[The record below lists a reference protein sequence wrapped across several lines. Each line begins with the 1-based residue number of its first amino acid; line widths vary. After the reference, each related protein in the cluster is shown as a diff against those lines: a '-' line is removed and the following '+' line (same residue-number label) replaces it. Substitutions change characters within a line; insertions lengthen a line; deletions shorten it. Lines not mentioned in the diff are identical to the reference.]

1 MKWGDKLDTEIN
13 TQVCVMTPFEAP
25 DVPLAVAA
33 SQAGAFS
40 FLHLGRDR
48 EQASGALDVLARRLV
63 QPFGVCFVDEAMT
76 DISLPEQVS
85 TVVLPWGFK
94 PPAGTEAKILWQIHS
109 FREAQEALSTG
120 PEALILKGAEGA
132 GACGTE
138 SSFLLFQQLIAPCK
152 KAGVELYIQG
162 GVGVHSAAAYL
173 SLGARGVILDSQLAL
188 FPECSVSAEIKAAI
202 SRLSGSE
209 LRSCEGYR
217 YFLRFG
223 APDPGQTATLAD
235 LTPRL
240 GITDVHDCIPL
251 GQDVILAT
259 DYLETHRRL
268 KYLIQAIRQSAYS
281 SVRLAKTREVLT
293 SGDGMST
300 LLGTNYPLAQG
311 PMARISDVPLFLRD
325 VADAGALPFLAM
337 SMMTG
342 EAAEKALKD
351 TAEALEDKPWGVGIL
366 GFAYP
371 KMIEE
376 QTRLILETKPSVVLI
391 AGGRPSLAK
400 AFEQEDIKTFLHVP
414 APGLLDMFLKEGS
427 RSFIFEGRESGGH
440 VGPLFSTVLWEKQIN
455 RLLEHDD
462 PSSLNVFFAGGIC
475 DAFSSAFVRIL
486 ATPLVAR
493 DVNVGLIAGTAY
505 LFTEEIVA
513 RKAITK
519 NYQSLLIKGD
529 STLLLQS
536 GHGQET
542 RSVPSTFTDFF
553 QDERQRLFDEGLE
566 SAQVLLK
573 LEDLN
578 LGRLRIASKGIE
590 RRGDEL
596 VKLSAKEQREKGLFM
611 TGAVTPLLR
620 EVTTIA
626 KLHRQLMEDSRE
638 LLNTLPLAEDAPP
651 KATSFSVPDTTA
663 VAVIGM
669 AGIFPDAADIDE
681 YWCNILFGKNSIT
694 EVPPERWPAEVFYD
708 PEGKDT
714 DHVVSKWGGFID
726 AVDFDAFEFGITPQ
740 SLAAIEPVQLL
751 SLLMTKRALEDAGYD
766 DLSAVDLDST
776 SVIFGAQGAGELTA
790 AYGSR
795 SGMRLLFGDLSEDM
809 DNMLPRLTEDSFPGV
824 LSNVIAGRISNRL
837 NTGGRNFTVDAAC
850 ASSLAALDIAL
861 SELTSNRAGMVV
873 LGGADLHNSINDFLM
888 FSSTY
893 ALSRKG
899 YCATFDAEADG
910 ITLGEGIGVLILKR
924 LEDAERDGDTI
935 HAVIRGIGASSD
947 GRSLGLTAP
956 SKRGQM
962 RSLREAYASTG
973 IQPSDVGL
981 IEAHGTGTV
990 VGDRIELSALTD
1002 VFLDA
1007 ATPAGRT
1014 QLGSVK
1020 TQIGHTKC
1028 AAGVA
1033 GLIKTVLSVKHGL
1046 RPATLNLNMPN
1057 SAYAHNGPFFFRTKG
1072 AGLWNEDRRIAGVSG
1087 FGFGG
1092 TNFHALVENAM
1103 PERPEIT
1110 LRAWPSELLVFRG
1123 ETPEEAKDLMKKV
1136 VALCAVNNR
1145 LTLKDIAYSL
1155 SQYDADKAVQ
1165 CVIVADS
1172 VKELLIRIGEIREG
1186 VLSEGVYPLDPVEG
1200 KVAFL
1205 FPGQGSQRI
1214 NMAIDL
1220 FVCFPQTRRLL
1231 DAHPEY
1237 ESILLPAAAFT
1248 LAEKKAQRATIT
1260 DTRNAQPLLGM
1271 VDLAIAKLLKDFGVE
1286 ADMLAGHSYGELPAL
1301 CFAGVVAE
1309 DELVELS
1316 RARAESIL
1324 DVVGDD
1330 PGRMVAVRTD
1340 RETLDGLLAGE
1351 TEVWAVN
1358 FNAPKQIVVA
1368 GTSNGIEAFLSKLKE
1383 AGISSSELNVAGAF
1397 HSPLLAQA
1405 EGRFAA
1411 VLKGTK
1417 LGKQTLPVWSNTS
1430 AEPYPKTA
1438 ATIKKRLAEHLVNPV
1453 RFTDEVERMYADG
1466 ARVFIETGPGSVL
1479 TGLVDK
1485 TLEEQTTVL
1494 IQTERDGAQ
1503 GLRYLLQA
1511 LARYISTGREIDFER
1526 LFRGR
1531 NVTMLEIDEPEQYHK
1546 RGTVWNVDG
1555 LRAVP
1560 ENGELPAHAGTFTIG
1575 TPLSLNN
1582 LQRYGSVNVDQVMM
1596 AYLDN
1601 MSGVIQ
1607 DQRDV
1612 MLGYLGQADAIPR
1625 AAAMPRQFAT
1635 ALVET
1640 GASASEAI
1648 EVAAEVIEDAGSG
1661 LPDITSLSTEQIE
1674 EIILAVVSEKTGYPI
1689 DMLDFDANLEADL
1702 SIDSIKKMEI
1712 IGGLR
1717 ERATFPDDE
1726 EDMEASFEKLISIKS
1741 LREMLEWVDSLKE
1754 TVGTEKTSSK
1764 DAAFEGAH
1772 ALPEATP
1779 ASESLD
1785 GLPINRLTFF
1795 ERSMPLDKT
1804 DAELLKGANVA
1815 LTDDGSGLAK
1825 AVAEA
1830 LTAVGAT
1837 ATLITAET
1845 TDLAAFDGLILINA
1859 AASANHYTISDLF
1872 TLLKRMDFEKLRWA
1886 YAFDDG
1892 LGALLEADDLSRL
1905 DLLEGFAGF
1914 FKSLKHEHSAQ
1925 NFCSVIFHTAI
1936 DPATFAALATDELSN
1951 PKPFPEIHYR
1961 GAERFYFLPE
1971 LEELAL
1977 EGDGDSEEAGTDGLG
1992 LNEDSH
1998 ILVLG
2003 GAQGITPILT
2013 SRLAEK
2019 YPCTYLLVGRSAK
2032 AHDNEAYRALGG
2044 VDEIREYLIKEEG
2057 MKQPKEIEKK
2067 AHEIFKANQIDLAI
2081 KRFEDVGAK
2090 ASYRTVDVRDA
2101 DAFRGL
2107 INELKEEGITIDG
2120 VVHAAGILEDKL
2132 FNNKELASF
2141 ERVYGTKVDP
2151 LQVILAELLE
2161 DLKLLVMFSSTSS
2174 TFGNYGQSDYASGN
2188 CVMDNVALLLA
2199 HHHPEIRALAF
2210 NWGPWK
2216 GAGMVNEGLEQEFRR
2231 RGIAFLTLD
2240 AGGDFFVNEIVHG
2253 DKCGVVGFAGSKE
2266 GLDSITAAL
2275 LA

>member
-1 MKWGDKLDTEIN
+1 
-13 TQVCVMTPFEAP
+13 MTG
-25 DVPLAVAA
+25 L
-33 SQAGAFS
+33 
-40 FLHLGRDR
+40 
-48 EQASGALDVLARRLV
+48 
-63 QPFGVCFVDEAMT
+63 
-76 DISLPEQVS
+76 SLPSQVS
-85 TVVLPWGFK
+85 TLLLPWGLT
-94 PPAGTEAKILWQIHS
+94 PPADSTARILWQVHS
-109 FREAQEALSTG
+109 VDEAQEALATE
-120 PEALILKGAEGA
+120 PEALIVKGAEGA
-132 GACGTE
+132 GVCGAE
-138 SSFLLFQQLIAPCK
+138 SSFLLFQHLIGPCEQ
-152 KAGVELYIQG
+152 AGVDLYIQG
-162 GVGVHSAAAYL
+162 GVGVRSAAAYA
-173 SLGARGVILDSQLAL
+173 SLGVKGVVLDSQVAL
-188 FPECSVSAEIKAAI
+188 FPECGAPAEIKAAI
-202 SRLSGSE
+202 TRLSGSE
-209 LRSCEGYR
+209 LRSCENYH
-217 YFLRFG
+217 YLLRFG
-223 APDPGQTATLAD
+223 ASDPGACATLAD
-235 LTPRL
+235 LIPRL
-240 GITDVHDCIPL
+240 GITDGHDCIAL
-251 GQDVILAT
+251 GQDAILAA
-259 DYLETHRRL
+259 DYLENYRRL
-268 KYLIQAIRQSAYS
+268 KYLVQAIRQATYS
-281 SVRLAKTREVLT
+281 QVRLAQTREVL
-293 SGDGMST
+293 SANDGMSDF
-300 LLGTNYPLAQG
+300 LGTHYPLAQG
-311 PMARISDVPLFLRD
+311 PMARISDVPEFLRD

-337 SMMTG
+337 SMMVG
-342 EAAEKALKD
+342 ETAEKALKD
-351 TAEALEDKPWGVGIL
+351 TAAVMEDKPWGVGIL

-376 QTRLILETKPSVVLI
+376 QTRLILEAKPPVVLI

-400 AFEQEDIKTFLHVP
+400 AFEQEGIKTFLHVP
-414 APGLLDMFLKEGS
+414 AAGLLDMFLKEGS

-455 RLLEHDD
+455 RLLAHDD
-462 PSSLNVFFAGGIC
+462 PSSLNVFFAGGVH
-475 DAFSSAFVRIL
+475 DELSSAFVRIL
-486 ATPLVAR
+486 TAPLVAR
-493 DVNVGLIAGTAY
+493 DVKVGLIMGTAY

-519 NYQSLLIKGD
+519 DYQKLLIEGD
-529 STLLLQS
+529 STLLLKS

-542 RSVPSTFTDFF
+542 RSVPSAFTDFF
-553 QDERQRLFDEGLE
+553 QTERQRLTDEGLE
-566 SAQVLLK
+566 SAQLLMK
-573 LEDLN
+573 LEELN

-590 RRGDEL
+590 RQGDEL
-596 VKLSAKEQREKGLFM
+596 VALSAKKQREQGLFM
-611 TGAVTPLLR
+611 TGAITPLMH

-626 KLHRQLMEDSRE
+626 GLHQRIIEGGRE
-638 LLNTLPLAEDAPP
+638 LLDALPLVEESARASIPSPVPVPD
-651 KATSFSVPDTTA
+651 ATS

-669 AGIFPDAADIDE
+669 AGIFPDAANIDE
-681 YWCNILFGKNSIT
+681 YWRNILFGKNSIT
-694 EVPPERWPAEVFYD
+694 EVPPERWSAELFYD

-751 SLLMTKRALEDAGYD
+751 SLLVTKRAFEDAGYD
-766 DLSAVDLDST
+766 DLSVVDLDNT

-795 SGMRLLFGDLSEDM
+795 SGLRQLFGDLTEDM
-809 DNMLPRLTEDSFPGV
+809 DDMLPRLTEDSFPGV

-893 ALSRKG
+893 ALSKKG
-899 YCATFDAEADG
+899 QCATFDAEADG

-924 LEDAERDGDTI
+924 LEDAQRDGNTI
-935 HAVIRGIGASSD
+935 HAVIKSIGASSD
-947 GRSLGLTAP
+947 GKSLGLTAP

-962 RSLREAYASTG
+962 RAMREAYASANV
-973 IQPSDVGL
+973 QPSDVGL

-1007 ATPAGRT
+1007 ATLPGRT

-1046 RPATLNLNMPN
+1046 RPATLNLNTPN
-1057 SAYAHNGPFFFRTKG
+1057 GAYAKNGPFFFRTEG

-1092 TNFHALVENAM
+1092 TNFHALLENVSS
-1103 PERPEIT
+1103 ERPEVT
-1110 LRAWPSELLVFRG
+1110 LKTWPTELLVFRG
-1123 ETPEEAKDLMKKV
+1123 ATPEEARGLMEKIT
-1136 VALCAVNNR
+1136 ALCAINNR
-1145 LTLKDIAYSL
+1145 LALKDIAYSL
-1155 SQYDADKAVQ
+1155 SHYNKDEDGQAIQYA
-1165 CVIVADS
+1165 IVADS
-1172 VKELLIRIGEIREG
+1172 VEELLARI
-1186 VLSEGVYPLDPVEG
+1186 SEVMADASDASGASGAPSKDVYALDPVEG

-1205 FPGQGSQRI
+1205 FPGQGSQRV
-1214 NMAIDL
+1214 NMAVDL
-1220 FVCFPQTRRLL
+1220 FVLFPQMRRLL
-1231 DAHPEY
+1231 DAHPDY
-1237 ESILLPAAAFT
+1237 ESILLPAAAFA
-1248 LAEKKAQRATIT
+1248 LAEKKAQRAAIT
-1260 DTRNAQPLLGM
+1260 DTRNAQPLLGI
-1271 VDLAIAKLLKDFGVE
+1271 VDLAIAKLLEDFGVA

-1309 DELVELS
+1309 DDLVELS

-1340 RETLDGLLAGE
+1340 RETLDGLLEGE

-1358 FNAPKQIVVA
+1358 FNAPKQTVVA
-1368 GTSNGIEAFLSKLKE
+1368 GTSKGIEAFLSKLNE
-1383 AGISSSELNVAGAF
+1383 AGVSSSELNVAGAF
-1397 HSPLLAQA
+1397 HSPLLAEA
-1405 EGRFAA
+1405 EGRFAT
-1411 VLKGTK
+1411 VLKSTK
-1417 LGKQTLPVWSNTS
+1417 LDKATLPVWSNTT
-1430 AEPYPKTA
+1430 AEPYPKA
-1438 ATIKKRLAEHLVNPV
+1438 ATAIKKRLAEHLVNPV
-1453 RFTDEVERMYADG
+1453 RFTDELEQMYANG
-1466 ARVFIETGPGSVL
+1466 VRVFIETGPGSVL
-1479 TGLVDK
+1479 TGLTDK
-1485 TLEEQTTVL
+1485 TLKKQTVVL

-1511 LARYISTGREIDFER
+1511 LARYLSTGRNIDFER
-1526 LFRGR
+1526 LFKGR
-1531 NVTMLEIDEPEQYHK
+1531 EGTMLEIDEPEQYHK

-1555 LRAVP
+1555 LKAVP
-1560 ENGELPAHAGTFTIG
+1560 ENGELPSHAGTFTIG

-1582 LQRYGSVNVDQVMM
+1582 LQRYGNVNVDQVMM

-1612 MLGYLGQADAIPR
+1612 MLGYLGQSEAIPR

-1635 ALVET
+1635 ALAEA
-1640 GASASEAI
+1640 GALASETI
-1648 EVAAEVIEDAGSG
+1648 EVAAEVIEDDG
-1661 LPDITSLSTEQIE
+1661 LPDITSLSTD
-1674 EIILAVVSEKTGYPI
+1674 EIRDLILAVVSEKTGYPS

-1712 IGGLR
+1712 VGGLR

-1741 LREMLEWVDSLKE
+1741 LNEMLEWVGSLKE
-1754 TVGTEKTSSK
+1754 NVGKEKASTK
-1764 DAAFEGAH
+1764 DVAFEGVHTVVDAV
-1772 ALPEATP
+1772 PV
-1779 ASESLD
+1779 SESLD

-1795 ERSMPLDKT
+1795 ERPMPLGEK
-1804 DAELLKGANVA
+1804 DAELLKDASFA

-1825 AVAEA
+1825 AVADA
-1830 LTAVGAT
+1830 LVAAGAT
-1837 ATLITAET
+1837 ATLITADT
-1845 TDLAAFDGLILINA
+1845 ADLATFDGLVLINA
-1859 AASANHYTISDLF
+1859 AAFANHYTVSDLF
-1872 TLLKRMDFEKLRWA
+1872 ALLKRADFEKLRWI
-1886 YAFDDG
+1886 YSFDDG
-1892 LGALLEADDLSRL
+1892 LGTLLEAEDLSRL

-1914 FKSLKHEHSAQ
+1914 AKSLKHEHTAK
-1925 NFCSVIFHTAI
+1925 NFCSVSFHTAI
-1936 DPATFAALATDELSN
+1936 DPTTFAALVLDELAN

-1971 LEELAL
+1971 FEELAPED
-1977 EGDGDSEEAGTDGLG
+1977 EGDKSKTDDLG

-2013 SRLAEK
+2013 SHLAKK
-2019 YPCTYLLVGRSAK
+2019 YPCTYILVGRSAK
-2032 AHDNEAYRALGG
+2032 THDNEAYRTLGSIG
-2044 VDEIREYLIKEEG
+2044 EIRDYLIKEEG
-2057 MKQPKEIEKK
+2057 LKQPKEIEKK
-2067 AHEIFKANQIDLAI
+2067 AHEIFKENQIDLAI

-2090 ASYRTVDVRDA
+2090 AVYRNVDVRDA
-2101 DAFRGL
+2101 EAFRAL
-2107 INELKEEGITIDG
+2107 INELKADGISIDG

-2151 LQVILAELLE
+2151 LRVILAELLPS
-2161 DLKLLVMFSSTSS
+2161 LKLLVMFSSTSS
-2174 TFGNYGQSDYASGN
+2174 TFGNVGQSDYASGN

-2240 AGGDFFVNEIVHG
+2240 AGADFFVNEIIRG

-2266 GLDSITAAL
+2266 GVDNIAAAL

>member
-1 MKWGDKLDTEIN
+1 MKWGDKLDKEIN
-13 TQVCVMTPFEAP
+13 TQICVMTPFETP
-25 DVPLAVAA
+25 DVSLALAA

-40 FLHLGRDR
+40 ILHLGRDR
-48 EQASGALDVLARRLV
+48 EQASAALDTLAQRLT
-63 QPFGVCFVDEAMT
+63 QPFGVCFVDEAT
-76 DISLPEQVS
+76 ADVSLPEQVS

-94 PPAGTEAKILWQIHS
+94 PPAGVKAKIFWQVHS
-109 FREAQEALSTG
+109 FSEAEEALSTE

-138 SSFLLFQQLIAPCK
+138 SSFLLFQQLIAPCEE
-152 KAGVELYIQG
+152 AGVDVYIQG
-162 GVGVHSAAAYL
+162 GAGVHSAAAYL
-173 SLGARGVILDSQLAL
+173 NLGARGVILDSQLAL
-188 FPECSVSAEIKAAI
+188 FPECSAPAEIKAAI
-202 SRLSGSE
+202 ARLSGSE

-223 APDPGQTATLAD
+223 APDPGQAATLAD

-251 GQDVILAT
+251 GQDVILSA
-259 DYLETHRRL
+259 DYLEAHRRL
-268 KYLIQAIRQSAYS
+268 KYLIQAIRQSPYS
-281 SVRLAKTREVLT
+281 YVRLAKTREALS
-293 SGDGMST
+293 SGDGMSA

-311 PMARISDVPLFLRD
+311 PMARISDMPLFLRD

-337 SMMTG
+337 SMMVG
-342 EAAEKALKD
+342 ETAEKALKD
-351 TAEALEDKPWGVGIL
+351 TAAVMEDKPWGVGIL

-376 QTRLILETKPSVVLI
+376 QTRLILEAKPPVVLI

-400 AFEQEDIKTFLHVP
+400 AFEQENIKTFLHVP

-455 RLLEHDD
+455 RLLAQDD

-486 ATPLVAR
+486 TAPLVAR

-519 NYQSLLIKGD
+519 NYQSLLVKGD

-542 RSVPSTFTDFF
+542 RSIPSTFTDFF
-553 QDERQRLFDEGLE
+553 LDERQRLFDEGLE

-573 LEDLN
+573 LEELN

-596 VKLSAKEQREKGLFM
+596 VALSTKEQREKGLFM

-626 KLHRQLMEDSRE
+626 KLHRRIIEDSRE
-638 LLNTLPLAEDAPP
+638 LLDTLSLDDAPP
-651 KATSFSVPDTTA
+651 KATSFSVPDTTS

-669 AGIFPDAADIDE
+669 AGIFPDAANIDE
-681 YWCNILFGKNSIT
+681 YWRNILFGKNSIT

-751 SLLMTKRALEDAGYD
+751 SLLVTKRALEDAGYD
-766 DLSAVDLDST
+766 DLAAADLDST

-795 SGMRLLFGDLSEDM
+795 SGIRLLFGDLPEDM

-893 ALSRKG
+893 ALSKKG

-924 LEDAERDGDTI
+924 LEDAERDGDRI

-962 RSLREAYASTG
+962 RAMREAYASANV
-973 IQPSDVGL
+973 QPSDVGL

-1007 ATPAGRT
+1007 GTPPGRA

-1046 RPATLNLNMPN
+1046 RPATLNLSMPN
-1057 SAYAHNGPFFFRTKG
+1057 GAYAKNGPFFFRTEG

-1092 TNFHALVENAM
+1092 TNFHALVENAT

-1110 LRAWPSELLVFRG
+1110 LKTWPSELLVFRG
-1123 ETPEEAKDLMKKV
+1123 ETPDEAKGLMEKV
-1136 VALCAVNNR
+1136 AALCAVNNR
-1145 LTLKDIAYSL
+1145 LTLKDISYSL
-1155 SQYDADKAVQ
+1155 SQYDADKIVQ
-1165 CVIVADS
+1165 YVVVADS
-1172 VKELLIRIGEIREG
+1172 VEELLVRIGEVREG
-1186 VLSEGVYPLDPVEG
+1186 ILSEGVYPLDPTEG

-1205 FPGQGSQRI
+1205 FPGQGSQRT
-1214 NMAIDL
+1214 NMAADL
-1220 FVCFPQTRRLL
+1220 FVCFPQIRRLL
-1231 DAHPEY
+1231 DAHPKY
-1237 ESILLPAAAFT
+1237 ESILFPAAAFT
-1248 LAEKKAQRATIT
+1248 LAEKKAQRAVIT

-1271 VDLAIAKLLKDFGVE
+1271 VDLAIAKLLRDFGVE

-1309 DELVELS
+1309 DDLVELS

-1330 PGRMVAVRTD
+1330 PGRMVAVRAD
-1340 RETLDGLLAGE
+1340 RETLDGLLADE

-1368 GTSNGIEAFLSKLKE
+1368 GTSGGVEAFLGKLKE
-1383 AGISSSELNVAGAF
+1383 ADVSSSELNVAAAF
-1397 HSPLLAQA
+1397 HSPLLAEA

-1411 VLKGTK
+1411 VLKGAK
-1417 LGKQTLPVWSNTS
+1417 LGKQAQPVWSNTT
-1430 AEPYPKTA
+1430 AEPYPKTTA
-1438 ATIKKRLAEHLVNPV
+1438 SIKKRLAEHLVNPV
-1453 RFTDEVERMYADG
+1453 RFSEEAERMYADG

-1479 TGLVDK
+1479 TGLVDR
-1485 TLEEQTTVL
+1485 TLKEQAVVL

-1526 LFRGR
+1526 LFTGRG
-1531 NVTMLEIDEPEQYHK
+1531 VTMLEIDDPEQYRK

-1555 LRAVP
+1555 LKAVP

-1582 LQRYGSVNVDQVMM
+1582 LQRYGNVNVDQVMM

-1612 MLGYLGQADAIPR
+1612 MLGYLGQSEVIPR
-1625 AAAMPRQFAT
+1625 AAAIPRQFSA
-1635 ALVET
+1635 ALSET
-1640 GASASEAI
+1640 GASPSEAI
-1648 EVAAEVIEDAGSG
+1648 EVAAEVIEPADSG
-1661 LPDITSLSTEQIE
+1661 PPDIVSLSNEQIR
-1674 EIILAVVSEKTGYPI
+1674 EIILEAVSEKTGYPI

-1741 LREMLEWVDSLKE
+1741 LNEMLEWVSSLKE
-1754 TVGTEKTSSK
+1754 NVGKEKTSTK
-1764 DAAFEGAH
+1764 DAAFEGVQ
-1772 ALPEATP
+1772 ALPDATP
-1779 ASESLD
+1779 ESESLD
-1785 GLPINRLTFF
+1785 DLPINRLIFV
-1795 ERSMPLDKT
+1795 ERPMPLGEK
-1804 DAELLKGANVA
+1804 DAELLKGASFA
-1815 LTDDGSGLAK
+1815 LTDDGSGLAQ
-1825 AVAEA
+1825 AVADA
-1830 LTAVGAT
+1830 LTAAGAT
-1837 ATLITAET
+1837 ATLVTAET
-1845 TDLAAFDGLILINA
+1845 ADLAAFDGLVLVNA

-1872 TLLKRMDFEKLRWA
+1872 TLLKRADFEKLRWV
-1886 YAFDDG
+1886 YVFDDG
-1892 LGALLEADDLSRL
+1892 FGTLLEAENLSEL

-1914 FKSLKHEHSAQ
+1914 VKSLKHEHSAQ
-1925 NFCSVIFHTAI
+1925 SFCSVSFHTAI
-1936 DPATFAALATDELSN
+1936 DPATFAALVTDELSN
-1951 PKPFPEIHYR
+1951 SKPFPEIHYR

-1977 EGDGDSEEAGTDGLG
+1977 EGDGEETGTDGLG

-2019 YPCTYLLVGRSAK
+2019 YPCSYILVGRSAK
-2032 AHDNEAYRALGG
+2032 TYDSEAYRALGG

-2067 AHEIFKANQIDLAI
+2067 AHEIFKENQIDLAV
-2081 KRFEDVGAK
+2081 KRFEDAGAK
-2090 ASYRTVDVRDA
+2090 ASYRSVDVRDA
-2101 DAFRGL
+2101 DAFRAL
-2107 INELKEEGITIDG
+2107 INELKADGITIDG

-2151 LQVILAELLE
+2151 LRVILTELLP

-2174 TFGNYGQSDYASGN
+2174 TFGNVGQSDYASGN

-2199 HHHPEIRALAF
+2199 RHRPEIRALAF

-2240 AGGDFFVNEIVHG
+2240 AGGDFFVTEIIRG
-2253 DKCGVVGFAGSKE
+2253 DKPGVVGFAGSKE

>member
-1 MKWGDKLDTEIN
+1 VG
-13 TQVCVMTPFEAP
+13 VYVVTPFEVP
-25 DVPLAVAA
+25 DVSLALSA
-33 SQAGAFS
+33 SQAGAFPI
-40 FLHLGRDR
+40 LHLGRDR
-48 EQASGALDVLARRLV
+48 NQATCALESLSQRLA
-63 QPFGVCFVDEAMT
+63 QPFGVCFADEAMT
-76 DISLPEQVS
+76 DISLPSQVS
-85 TVVLPWGFK
+85 TLVLPWGFT
-94 PPAGTEAKILWQIHS
+94 PPTNTTARILWQVRS
-109 FREAQEALSTG
+109 VDEAREALATK
-120 PEALILKGAEGA
+120 PEALIAKGAEGA
-132 GACGTE
+132 GACGVE
-138 SSFLLFQQLIAPCK
+138 SSFLLFQHLIGPCK
-152 KAGVELYIQG
+152 QAGVDLYIQG
-162 GVGVHSAAAYL
+162 GVGVHSAAAYV
-173 SLGARGVILDSQLAL
+173 SLGVKGVVLDSQVAL
-188 FPECSVSAEIKAAI
+188 FPECSAPAETKASIA
-202 SRLSGSE
+202 RLSGSE
-209 LRSCEGYR
+209 LRSCENYR
-217 YFLRFG
+217 YLLRFG
-223 APDPGQTATLAD
+223 AADPGPDATLAD
-235 LTPRL
+235 LAPRI
-240 GITDVHDCIPL
+240 GITEAHDCIPL
-251 GQDVILAT
+251 GQDSILAA
-259 DYLETHRRL
+259 DYLESYRRL
-268 KYLIQAIRQSAYS
+268 KYLVQAIRQAAYS
-281 SVRLAKTREVLT
+281 QVRLAKEREVL
-293 SGDGMST
+293 SANDGMST
-300 LLGTNYPLAQG
+300 LLGTHYPLAQG

-337 SMMTG
+337 SMMVG
-342 EAAEKALKD
+342 SSAEKALKD
-351 TAEALEDKPWGVGIL
+351 TADAMEDKPWGVGIL

-400 AFEQEDIKTFLHVP
+400 AFEQEGIKTFLHVP
-414 APGLLDMFLKEGS
+414 AVGLLDMFLKEGS

-455 RLLEHDD
+455 RLLAHDD
-462 PSSLNVFFAGGIC
+462 PSSLNVFFAGGVH
-475 DAFSSAFVRIL
+475 DELSSAFVRIL
-486 ATPLVAR
+486 TTPLVAR
-493 DVNVGLIAGTAY
+493 DVKVGLIVGTAY

-519 NYQSLLIKGD
+519 DYQKLLIKGD
-529 STLLLQS
+529 STLLLKS

-542 RSVPSTFTDFF
+542 RSVPSAFTDFF
-553 QDERQRLFDEGLE
+553 QSERQRLADEGLE
-566 SAQVLLK
+566 GAQILMK
-573 LEDLN
+573 LEELN

-596 VKLSAKEQREKGLFM
+596 VALSAKEQRDQGLFM
-611 TGAVTPLLR
+611 TGAVTPLIDG
-620 EVTTIA
+620 VTTIA
-626 KLHRQLMEDSRE
+626 KLHQQIIEGGRALVDA
-638 LLNTLPLAEDAPP
+638 LPLADEVPSSA
-651 KATSFSVPDTTA
+651 AETVSLVPDTTS

-669 AGIFPDAADIDE
+669 AGIFPDAANIDE
-681 YWCNILFGKNSIT
+681 YWRNILFGKNSIT
-694 EVPPERWPAEVFYD
+694 EVPPERWSTELFYD

-751 SLLMTKRALEDAGYD
+751 SLLVTKRAFEDAGFD
-766 DLSAVDLDST
+766 DLSLVDLDNT

-795 SGMRLLFGDLSEDM
+795 SGLRQLFGELTEDM
-809 DNMLPRLTEDSFPGV
+809 DEMLPRLTEDSFPGV

-861 SELTSNRAGMVV
+861 SELTSNRAEMVV

-893 ALSRKG
+893 ALSKKG
-899 YCATFDAEADG
+899 QCATFDAEADG

-924 LEDAERDGDTI
+924 LEDAQRDGNTI
-935 HAVIRGIGASSD
+935 HAVIKGIGASSD
-947 GRSLGLTAP
+947 GKHLGLTAP
-956 SKRGQM
+956 SKRGQV
-962 RSLREAYASTG
+962 RALQEAYASAG

-1007 ATPAGRT
+1007 AASPART

-1033 GLIKTVLSVKHGL
+1033 GLIKTVLSVKHGI
-1046 RPATLNLNMPN
+1046 RPATLNLNAPN
-1057 SAYAHNGPFFFRTKG
+1057 SAYAKNGPFFFRTEG

-1092 TNFHALVENAM
+1092 TNFHALLENVT
-1103 PERPEIT
+1103 PERPEVT
-1110 LRAWPSELLVFRG
+1110 LKAWPTELLVFRG
-1123 ETPEEAKDLMKKV
+1123 ATPEEAKGLMEKIT
-1136 VALCAVNNR
+1136 ALCAINNR
-1145 LTLKDIAYSL
+1145 LALKDIAYSL
-1155 SQYDADKAVQ
+1155 SQYNKDEDGQAIQYA
-1165 CVIVADS
+1165 IVADS
-1172 VKELLIRIGEIREG
+1172 VEELLARIGG
-1186 VLSEGVYPLDPVEG
+1186 VLNDASDAPDASGEGIYALDPVDG

-1205 FPGQGSQRI
+1205 FPGQGSQRV
-1214 NMAIDL
+1214 NMAGDL
-1220 FVCFPQTRRLL
+1220 FVLFPQMRRLL
-1231 DAHPEY
+1231 DAHPDY
-1237 ESILLPAAAFT
+1237 ESILLPAATFT
-1248 LAEKKAQRATIT
+1248 LAEKKAQRAAIT
-1260 DTRNAQPLLGM
+1260 DTRNAQPLLGI
-1271 VDLAIAKLLKDFGVE
+1271 VDLAIAKLLEGFGVT

-1309 DELVELS
+1309 DDLVELS

-1358 FNAPKQIVVA
+1358 FNAPKQTVVA
-1368 GTSNGIEAFLSKLKE
+1368 GTSTGIEAFLNKLGE
-1383 AGISSSELNVAGAF
+1383 AGVSSSELNVAGAF
-1397 HSPLLAQA
+1397 HSPLLAEA

-1411 VLKGTK
+1411 VLKNTK
-1417 LGKQTLPVWSNTS
+1417 LGKATLPVWSNTT
-1430 AEPYPKTA
+1430 AEPYPKA
-1438 ATIKKRLAEHLVNPV
+1438 ATAIKKRLAEHLVNPV
-1453 RFTDEVERMYADG
+1453 RFTDELERMYAEG
-1466 ARVFIETGPGSVL
+1466 ARIFIETGPGAVL

-1485 TLEEQTTVL
+1485 TITDETTVL

-1503 GLRYLLQA
+1503 GLRYLLHT
-1511 LARYISTGREIDFER
+1511 LACYVSTGRGIHFDH
-1526 LFRGR
+1526 LFTGRGA
-1531 NVTMLEIDEPEQYHK
+1531 TMLEIDEPEQYRK

-1555 LRAVP
+1555 LKAVP

-1575 TPLSLNN
+1575 SPFSIND
-1582 LQRYGSVNVDQVMM
+1582 LQRFGNVNVEQIMM

-1601 MSGVIQ
+1601 MNGVIQ

-1612 MLGYLGQADAIPR
+1612 MLGYLGQSEAIPR
-1625 AAAMPRQFAT
+1625 AAAMPRQFTT
-1635 ALVET
+1635 ALAET
-1640 GASASEAI
+1640 DASASEAI
-1648 EVAAEVIEDAGSG
+1648 EVAAEVIEDDA
-1661 LPDITSLSTEQIE
+1661 LPDIVGLSTD
-1674 EIILAVVSEKTGYPI
+1674 EIRDLILAVVSEKTGYPT

-1712 IGGLR
+1712 VGGLR

-1741 LREMLEWVDSLKE
+1741 LNEMLEWIDSLKE
-1754 TVGTEKTSSK
+1754 NIGKEKTSTK
-1764 DAAFEGAH
+1764 DAAFEGVQAVVDT
-1772 ALPEATP
+1772 APVA
-1779 ASESLD
+1779 ESLES
-1785 GLPINRLTFF
+1785 LSINRLTFA
-1795 ERSMPLDKT
+1795 ERPMPLGEK
-1804 DAELLKGANVA
+1804 DAELLKDANFA
-1815 LTDDGSGLAK
+1815 ITDDGSGLAK

-1830 LTAVGAT
+1830 LAAEGAT

-1845 TDLAAFDGLILINA
+1845 GDLAAFDGLVLINA
-1859 AASANHYTISDLF
+1859 ATSANHYTISDLF
-1872 TLLKRMDFEKLRWA
+1872 TLIKQADFEKLRWI
-1886 YAFDDG
+1886 YTFDDG
-1892 LGALLEADDLSRL
+1892 LGTLLEAEDLSRL

-1914 FKSLKHEHSAQ
+1914 VKSLKHEHPAKS
-1925 NFCSVIFHTAI
+1925 FCSVSFHTAI
-1936 DPATFAALATDELSN
+1936 DPETFAAIVAGELSN

-1971 LEELAL
+1971 LEDLASED
-1977 EGDGDSEEAGTDGLG
+1977 EGGEATTDGLG

-2019 YPCTYLLVGRSAK
+2019 YPCTYILVGRSAK
-2032 AHDNEAYRALGG
+2032 THDSEAYRALGSIG
-2044 VDEIREYLIKEEG
+2044 EIRDYLIKEEG

-2067 AHEIFKANQIDLAI
+2067 AHEIFKENQIDLAI

-2090 ASYRTVDVRDA
+2090 ASYRNADVRDA
-2101 DAFRGL
+2101 EAFRAL
-2107 INELKEEGITIDG
+2107 INELKEDGITIDG

-2151 LQVILAELLE
+2151 LHVILAELLP

-2174 TFGNYGQSDYASGN
+2174 TFGNVGQSDYASGN

-2199 HHHPEIRALAF
+2199 HHRPEIRALAF

-2240 AGGDFFVNEIVHG
+2240 AGGDFFVNEIIRG
-2253 DKCGVVGFAGSKE
+2253 NKPGVVGFAGSKE
-2266 GLDSITAAL
+2266 GLNNITAAL